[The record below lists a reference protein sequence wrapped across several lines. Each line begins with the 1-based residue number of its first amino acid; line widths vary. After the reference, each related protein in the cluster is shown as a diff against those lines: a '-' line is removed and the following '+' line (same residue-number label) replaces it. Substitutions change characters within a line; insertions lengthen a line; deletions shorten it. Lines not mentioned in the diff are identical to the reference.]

1 MQFEFNT
8 RSAEHLIRLILNRNG
23 NVPNYAVLLGAGA
36 SVSSGVRTAEDM
48 IETWRSETFSAHKG
62 DATLAEWLKLQ
73 PWCGSDDEYATL
85 FERTYDQPAQRRI
98 FIEECIKN
106 AHPTWGYVYLTSLL
120 AQKVFDVVF
129 TTNFDDLINEACFL
143 YSEGL
148 RPIVSAHD
156 SA

>member
-36 SVSSGVRTAEDM
+36 SVSSAVRTAEDM

-85 FERTYDQPAQRRI
+85 FERKKNHPPHQRKI
-98 FIEECIKN
+98 LLVCVMKN
-106 AHPTWGYVYLTSLL
+106 
-120 AQKVFDVVF
+120 
-129 TTNFDDLINEACFL
+129 TTN
-143 YSEGL
+143 Y
-148 RPIVSAHD
+148 
-156 SA
+156 